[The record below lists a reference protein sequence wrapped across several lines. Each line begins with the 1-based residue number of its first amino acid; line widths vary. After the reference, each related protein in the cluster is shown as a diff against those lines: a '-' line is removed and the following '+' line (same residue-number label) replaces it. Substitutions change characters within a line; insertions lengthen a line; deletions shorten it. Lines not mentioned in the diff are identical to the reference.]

1 MPIIV
6 LDDRHQ
12 PDEGRNEG
20 RSLKGE
26 ESQNQAQWK
35 DSALSRNAE
44 CLREQSRPG
53 GERLLRGYLSVH
65 RRTRDRQS
73 GSGKVLQ
80 GQEWGRISLPIGEA
94 EGLR

>member
-12 PDEGRNEG
+12 PNEGRDEGRN
-20 RSLKGE
+20 LKGE

-35 DSALSRNAE
+35 DSVLSRNAE
-44 CLREQSRPG
+44 CLREQQSRPG

-65 RRTRDRQS
+65 HRTRET
-73 GSGKVLQ
+73 GSREVEKFYRVRNG
-80 GQEWGRISLPIGEA
+80 GELA
-94 EGLR
+94 SQYEKQKA